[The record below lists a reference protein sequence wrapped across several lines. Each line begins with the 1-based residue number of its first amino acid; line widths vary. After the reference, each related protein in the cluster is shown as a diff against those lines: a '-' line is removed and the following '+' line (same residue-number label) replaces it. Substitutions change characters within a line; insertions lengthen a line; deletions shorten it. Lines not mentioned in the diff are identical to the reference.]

1 MVKPLMYGGG
11 LVWIKICTSR
21 EYIFFQ
27 NLALLLKSSV
37 QTSANRQ
44 KRICNFFLSFW
55 FLVDFLQA
63 YSNENSGN
71 MLSFLCQ
78 AAKSIFYKLI
88 FEWYKKISF
97 QTSHTFYS
105 TNNKFNAKHVK
116 IKNNVKNLQ
125 RSKRIQ
131 KWMKKSTK
139 ISKKSNTTSIIS
151 KNN

>member
-1 MVKPLMYGGG
+1 MKIQVTYYLSSAR
-11 LVWIKICTSR
+11 LLNQFFTNLFLNDIK
-21 EYIFFQ
+21 
-27 NLALLLKSSV
+27 K
-37 QTSANRQ
+37 
-44 KRICNFFLSFW
+44 FL
-55 FLVDFLQA
+55 
-63 YSNENSGN
+63 Y
-71 MLSFLCQ
+71 
-78 AAKSIFYKLI
+78 
-88 FEWYKKISF
+88 

-105 TNNKFNAKHVK
+105 TNNKINTKRVK